1 MDNTGE
7 LHPIDQRFKKERDSF
22 KYVDGKQVP
31 ISNNGVQN
39 VQVGVKQSSNTGFDN
54 TDRFHPSDVRYGEG
68 GDSIKNNQNGW
79 TGRQLDKY
87 KGYKRK
93 KYQRNA
99 TRIRRDQRRVLGLI
113 GKKPT
118 ILKKSF
124 LRSRAI
130 TVGITALSWVFWVW
144 LIQLTFAVLLLV
156 AMGASA
162 AIEANWWLE
171 KAGELAQATLAL
183 FGLDFISMASLMFI
197 SWAMVLFL
205 GMVTLMG
212 VGLQYK
218 IAFLKPLGGNKTE
231 IKYAFLLLAIVG
243 YCIPGLNLF
252 PWVFLW
258 IGILILYP
266 K

>member
-1 MDNTGE
+1 MDNTDK
-7 LHPIDQRFKKERDSF
+7 LHPVDLRYRNERDSF
-22 KYVDGKQVP
+22 KYQDGKQVP
-31 ISNNGVQN
+31 INNNGVQN
-39 VQVGVKQSSNTGFDN
+39 VQVGTKQSPAGGFDN
-54 TDRFHPSDVRYGEG
+54 TDRFHPSDVRYQDQEG
-68 GDSIKNNQNGW
+68 YDSAKYKNNQ
-79 TGRQLDKY
+79 RSQY
-87 KGYKRK
+87 RKG
-93 KYQRNA
+93 A
-99 TRIRRDQRRVLGLI
+99 TRIRQGQRRLAGLV

-130 TVGITALSWVFWVW
+130 TVGVVAFSWVFWVW

-162 AIEANWWLE
+162 AIEENWLLE
-171 KAGELAQATLAL
+171 QVGELVNATLAL
-183 FGLDFISMASLMFI
+183 FGLDFISMTSLMFI